1 MHFSLKPLAISALL
15 MLVPNSAAA
24 SDDDGFCST
33 VEAFAKGIMI
43 QRQNGG
49 SFSEM
54 MGKARTGDTWEGL
67 LIEITRQAFDQPRF
81 YTDEV
86 IDRVSTDFANDWA
99 ADCYRARTTP
109 KARKPG
115 PRKRK
120 AK

>member
-1 MHFSLKPLAISALL
+1 MNRQILIATAALFFWS
-15 MLVPNSAAA
+15 NSAAA

-81 YTDEV
+81 YTNEV
-86 IDRVSTDFANDWA
+86 IDRVSTDFANEWA
-99 ADCYRARTTP
+99 ADCYRARATP
-109 KARKPG
+109 AARKPG

-120 AK
+120 TK

>member
-1 MHFSLKPLAISALL
+1 MNSKILITAATLFFW
-15 MLVPNSAAA
+15 PNMTIA
-24 SDDDGFCST
+24 SENDGFCST

-54 MGKARTGDTWEGL
+54 MTKARTGDSWEGL
-67 LIEITRQAFDQPRF
+67 LVAITRQTFDQPRF
-81 YTDEV
+81 YTDEM
-86 IDRVSTDFANDWA
+86 IDRASTDFANEWA

-109 KARKPG
+109 AARKPG